1 MSKRTYAAL
10 LLCLAGGCV
19 PDAGRGPAGS
29 AEPRT
34 LPPPGPRTVAVQG
47 GRVGSAEEARP
58 DVPAFLE
65 QVRLAA
71 SAEGPG
77 SLKLLVQRWPDSAL
91 DALRDT
97 GGADGARPDRLAV
110 ARIYDEVFEVRDPGA
125 GWTAALSRQA
135 ADLEAFGAFRSART
149 QVLELMRDGRFA
161 DAADVSVAGR
171 LPADA
176 PAMTAA
182 EAWRITGMAALM
194 AERFADAEAAWSKAA
209 AAAVD
214 GPRHVRME
222 LELMLGEARRR
233 LGRTE
238 AAIESWRNAVIVG
251 AATRDPELWDRAVA
265 GRPPQS
271 PWPAEVP
278 AAWARTATARED
290 GGPIAGAITNG
301 DVLMRIG
308 RMRLSRGALQ
318 TALLTFSRAEAEMTD
333 PRARGLAR
341 LYRAQTM
348 VALQQIGGA
357 LPMLE
362 VLVRDADPSIGRRA
376 QAVLGDVLCRVLSD
390 YRRGLPILREAVSSA
405 DGGEW
410 PDKSRSMANLGLYC
424 LLDGREKEGLRW
436 LHEAQLR
443 FEREGRQRE
452 LADALKNE
460 AAYLRE
466 NKRPDEADAVQRRAD
481 ILCRQSGLPVE
492 VLTDRTPP
500 ASAPAPKDDRRPA
513 AGERSS
519 E

>member
-1 MSKRTYAAL
+1 MSKKTYAAL
-10 LLCLAGGCV
+10 FLCLAGGCV
-19 PDAGRGPAGS
+19 PDAGRGPAGT
-29 AEPRT
+29 AAPGT
-34 LPPPGPRTVAVQG
+34 LPAPGPRTVAVQG

-58 DVPAFLE
+58 DPAAFLE

-91 DALRDT
+91 DVLRDT

-110 ARIYDEVFEVRDPGA
+110 ARVYDEVFEVRDPGA

-135 ADLEAFGAFRSART
+135 ADLEVFAAFRSART

-194 AERFADAEAAWSKAA
+194 AERFADAEAAWSKSA

-222 LELMLGEARRR
+222 LELMLSEARRR

-251 AATRDPELWDRAVA
+251 AAARDPELWDRAVA

-278 AAWARTATARED
+278 AAWARTASTRDDAAA
-290 GGPIAGAITNG
+290 GPITNG

-333 PRARGLAR
+333 ARTRGLAR

-362 VLVRDADPSIGRRA
+362 ALVRDADPSIGRRA
-376 QAVLGDVLCRVLSD
+376 QAVLGDVLCRALSD

-443 FEREGRQRE
+443 FEREGRLRE

-460 AAYLRE
+460 AAYHRE
-466 NKRPDEADAVQRRAD
+466 NKRPDEAEAVQRRAD

-492 VLTDRTPP
+492 TLTDRAAP
-500 ASAPAPKDDRRPA
+500 ASAPAPKDDRPA
-513 AGERSS
+513 AGERPS